1 MKKIISIL
9 LLTLLV
15 ISCSEF
21 NKIAKSDN
29 NELKK
34 DAAISYYEEGEYLNA
49 VMLLED
55 VLPFYKLSVEGEKL
69 YYYYCKG
76 NYELGDYYLA
86 SYYFRRFINLYP
98 SSKYTEE
105 CQFLSAMCSV
115 NNSPQYSLDQ
125 TETLNALDQL
135 QIYIDMYPNS
145 ERMDTC
151 NLIMDKLHFKLETK
165 SFESAKLYYHTENYK
180 AAVVAFESLIV
191 KYPNTSYKEDVL
203 HYTVLSKYELA
214 INSIESKKLERLHN
228 TLKSYRKFV
237 EEYPES
243 DKISGLNGIKTRTEE
258 AIKLIEEN

>member
-9 LLTLLV
+9 LLTLIV
-15 ISCSEF
+15 VSCSEF
-21 NKIAKSDN
+21 NKIAKCDDN
-29 NELKK
+29 EKKK
-34 DAAISYYEEGEYLNA
+34 DAAIAYYEKGEFLNA

-98 SSKYTEE
+98 SSQYTEE
-105 CQFLSAMCSV
+105 CQYLSALCSV
-115 NNSPQYSLDQ
+115 HNSPEYALDQ

-145 ERMDTC
+145 KRMDTC

-165 SFESAKLYYHTENYK
+165 SFESAKLYYHTGNYK
-180 AAVVAFESLIV
+180 AAAVAFENIIV
-191 KYPNTSYKEDVL
+191 KYPNSSYKEEVL
-203 HYTVLSKYELA
+203 YFTVLSKYELA
-214 INSIESKKLERLHN
+214 INSVESKKLERLHN

-237 EEYPES
+237 DEYPKS
-243 DKISGLNGIKTRTEE
+243 GKTDGLNSLKNRTDE
-258 AIKLIEEN
+258 AIKLIEEK